1 MIKSEQLLINDNVLA
16 WEQYVQG
23 TRHYDTSDNRDRL
36 YSCKAYTYSI
46 PIIDSDDVYYGSA
59 RVLVSYTTPV
69 ALLFDGYCFDFLRY
83 AYGYTATSAQHIA
96 KACRKY
102 HVTEVQRYY
111 PL

>member
-1 MIKSEQLLINDNVLA
+1 MNKSNQLLINDNVVA
-16 WEQYVQG
+16 WEHYVRD
-23 TRHYDTSDNRDRL
+23 TRRYDTPDNRDRL

-46 PIIDSDDVYYGSA
+46 PVIDNEGVCFGSA
-59 RVLVSYTTPV
+59 RVLVSYSTPV

-83 AYGYTATSAQHIA
+83 VYGYTATSAQHIA

-102 HVTEVQRYY
+102 HVTETQRYY

>member
-1 MIKSEQLLINDNVLA
+1 MNKSKQLLTNVNVVA
-16 WEQYVQG
+16 WEQYVQD
-23 TRHYDTSDNRDRL
+23 TRRYDTPDNRDRL

-46 PIIDSDDVYYGSA
+46 PIIADGVYHGSA

-83 AYGYTATSAQHIA
+83 VYGYTLTSAQHIA

-102 HVTEVQRYY
+102 HVTEIQRYY

>member
-1 MIKSEQLLINDNVLA
+1 MTKSEQLHINDNVVA
-16 WEQYVQG
+16 WEQYVRDTQ
-23 TRHYDTSDNRDRL
+23 RYDTPDNRDRL
-36 YSCKAYTYSI
+36 YSCKAYTYRI
-46 PIIDSDDVYYGSA
+46 PIIADGVCFGSA
-59 RVLVSYTTPV
+59 RVLVSYSTPV